1 MIEYNSETANKLEEL
16 HPTIQAPVVLT
27 YEELEAKLA
36 SMTTDRDFWMARTG
50 EKVAIIE
57 TARTAIEETLAGDTD
72 PASTFEDFREAF
84 EALGVKGARE
94 VEVRITAT
102 WRETVSVPIG
112 HDLSEDDF
120 EIDVRVNG
128 DVEFVSWP
136 GPDSVDI
143 EEL

>member
-1 MIEYNSETANKLEEL
+1 MFEYNGSEFYTQSDRDMAEIADLK
-16 HPTIQAPVVLT
+16 
-27 YEELEAKLA
+27 AKLA
-36 SMTTDRDFWMARTG
+36 SMTTDREFWMARTG

-57 TARTAIEETLAGDTD
+57 TARTAIEEVLAGDVD
-72 PASTFEDFREAF
+72 PATTFEEFREAF

-112 HDLSEDDF
+112 HELSEDDF
-120 EIDVRVNG
+120 DLDISANG
-128 DVEFVSWP
+128 NVEFVSWP
-136 GPDSVDI
+136 GADSVDI